1 MQDQAATRT
10 TRTKAKE
17 IATKQPPRQTAKKI
31 MKRAK
36 SVDLGSLTAQKKTK
50 QRQNESLTQKR
61 KSFPEVPKAT
71 QAKKTLIVE
80 DIDMNVE
87 EDKYEEP
94 LEPVEEE
101 RKMIITV
108 DKSKLIP
115 EDVED
120 KQNHVKINTIKNDMQ
135 LAIYKPEKNS
145 AQNQLKPPTLQNVVA
160 TANLNCKKLDL
171 RKIAQW
177 CRNAEYNPSRFS
189 AVIMRIRNPKT
200 TALIFSTGK
209 IVITGAK
216 SENDIMMAA
225 RIFEKTVQKVI
236 EGDVAERMGDLDK
249 GMADNALVQRVNLSD
264 LKIQNIVASTDVGF
278 SIKLE
283 ELKEEQK

>member
-1 MQDQAATRT
+1 MEVESSSEVEQNHYSDG
-10 TRTKAKE
+10 KE
-17 IATKQPPRQTAKKI
+17 
-31 MKRAK
+31 
-36 SVDLGSLTAQKKTK
+36 
-50 QRQNESLTQKR
+50 EC
-61 KSFPEVPKAT
+61 
-71 QAKKTLIVE
+71 
-80 DIDMNVE
+80 
-87 EDKYEEP
+87 
-94 LEPVEEE
+94 
-101 RKMIITV
+101 KMIITV

-115 EDVED
+115 EDIAD
-120 KQNHVKINTIKNDMQ
+120 KQITSNIDTNKNEMQ
-135 LAIYKPEKNS
+135 LELYKDDKNYQ
-145 AQNQLKPPTLQNVVA
+145 QNQLPPPTLQNLVA

-216 SENDIMMAA
+216 SENDIMQAA

-236 EGDVAERMGDLDK
+236 VGDAEERINENLSNLDK
-249 GMADNALVQRVNLSD
+249 GATDNAIVPSVKLSD
-264 LKIQNIVASTDVGF
+264 LQIQNIVASTDVGF

-283 ELKEEQK
+283 KLKEEQKEIARCHYEPELFPGLIYKIEDPKVVLLIFTSGKIVLAGAKSRFDIYKAYKKIHPVL